1 MGHGSVLTAELRAG
15 SFPREE
21 RLSPDGK
28 TLYVTNFASNQ
39 LEIVDLTRL
48 DSPGLSNRLREPW
61 SDAEIGRRSR
71 KDNLSFRA
79 PRLGA
84 SGV

>member
-48 DSPGLSNRLREPW
+48 DSPGLSNRL
-61 SDAEIGRRSR
+61 
-71 KDNLSFRA
+71 
-79 PRLGA
+79 
-84 SGV
+84 